1 MRDIKTKCF
10 KNPRK
15 KLWTGATREIT
26 NVQTIFN
33 HINSLDYGD
42 LPDYNFITDN
52 LVDIYN
58 NYEMLVESAS
68 TQPHTATNVST
79 TTQLPLKTYIAKRKP
94 ANQVMD
100 TRYLKMQLEIARES
114 ELQEYFKDSNIAP

>member
-15 KLWTGATREIT
+15 KLWIGATRDIE

-52 LVDIYN
+52 LVNIYN
-58 NYEMLVESAS
+58 NYEMHVELGPVPAANA
-68 TQPHTATNVST
+68 QN
-79 TTQLPLKTYIAKRKP
+79 QQQQRTYIAKRKP

-100 TRYLKMQLEIARES
+100 TRYLMM
-114 ELQEYFKDSNIAP
+114 